1 MDRNYLQN
9 LINELREEVQ
19 TINSKIDALE
29 AELRCSEV
37 DETEEFIFEEPEFDV
52 PRIEDEELT
61 AEEEAAIEALIA
73 EYAEIFETAKPT
85 NQAVAIASPITIN
98 IGNLSMGNL
107 PIDYAAPFAH
117 KRELKPL
124 KGADKLG
131 DKKTPQAAQTAA
143 FKRFVKN
150 KLRRSK

>member
-1 MDRNYLQN
+1 MDKKYLQN

-19 TINSKIDALE
+19 LINAKIDALE
-29 AELRCSEV
+29 AELRCSEP
-37 DETEEFIFEEPEFDV
+37 DEAEEIPFDV

-61 AEEEAAIEALIA
+61 PEEEKAIEALIA
-73 EYAEIFETAKPT
+73 EYAEIFEAKPT

-107 PIDYAAPFAH
+107 PIDYAAPFA
-117 KRELKPL
+117 RTRQIKPL
-124 KGADKLG
+124 EGAEKLG
-131 DKKTPQAAQTAA
+131 EKKPPQAATKAA

-150 KLRRSK
+150 KLRRS